1 MNISNLKLTNSLSSS
16 LSETTYKPP
25 VTPVAKVNKVE
36 QGEVNR
42 LLSDYKTMMNS
53 SYTKAYSSTEALR
66 YNENN
71 PYEASR
77 KTIDYS
83 IVSGMNFDASI

>member
-1 MNISNLKLTNSLSSS
+1 MSINTLTLTNSLSSS
-16 LSETTYKPP
+16 LNDTTYKYP
-25 VTPVAKVNKVE
+25 VTPVPKVNKVK

-42 LLSDYKTMMNS
+42 LISDYKNMMNS
-53 SYTKAYSSTEALR
+53 PTNNVYSSTEALK